1 MNVREFIKKYPEND
15 FDMMTPGGFVYL
27 TAEQAKE
34 LLAGCLAER
43 CAGRWRLG
51 LRQA

>member
-34 LLAGCLAER
+34 LLAGGNVCKCQPLFYIVR
-43 CAGRWRLG
+43 
-51 LRQA
+51 